1 MRKVLIYVGVVWLLA
16 GLPCLAFGVLQWRAD
31 RHFATAGRH
40 IVGVVFST
48 ARHTGGGTVSR
59 GYHVLYQF
67 RTPEGVFV
75 TNEATMSRSAH
86 NALDKGGPIDVV
98 YLPEDP
104 NQSRARGE
112 YSTVWVTLP
121 MGVVFTGIGVVCLGI
136 VIRQTLF
143 EARMRRRGVLTEA
156 TVTDVV
162 RANVQVNRVWQ
173 AKVGY
178 QFSDE
183 RGNRQE
189 GHSPLMPEPD
199 AAQWTA
205 GRRVYVKYDRTRPS
219 VSMWIGPDPG

>member
-16 GLPCLAFGVLQWRAD
+16 GLPCLAFGVQQWRAD

-40 IVGVVFST
+40 IVGVVLST
-48 ARHTGGGTVSR
+48 ARHTGSTVSR

-67 RTPEGVFV
+67 KTPERVIV

-112 YSTVWVTLP
+112 YSMVWVTLP
-121 MGVVFTGIGVVCLGI
+121 MGIVFTGIGVVCLGI
-136 VIRQTLF
+136 VIRQTVF
-143 EARMRRRGVLTEA
+143 EARMRRHGVLTEA
-156 TVTDVV
+156 TVTGVV

-173 AKVGY
+173 ARVGY
-178 QFSDE
+178 QFRDE
-183 RGNRQE
+183 FGNTQE
-189 GHSPLMPEPD
+189 GQSSLMSEPD

-219 VSMWIGPDPG
+219 TSMWIGPDPG